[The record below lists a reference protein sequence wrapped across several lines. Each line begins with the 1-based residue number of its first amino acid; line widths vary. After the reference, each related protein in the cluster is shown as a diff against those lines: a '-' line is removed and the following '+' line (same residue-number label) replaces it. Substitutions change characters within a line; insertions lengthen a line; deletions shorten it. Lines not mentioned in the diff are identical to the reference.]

1 MAATPSQMLA
11 LGSKLP
17 DFSLPDVT
25 SGKTLSS
32 RELAGQPA
40 VVAFICNHCP
50 YVQHIRTALSEFGRY
65 CQDRGVRMVAI
76 SSNDAESY
84 PQDAP
89 GPMAD
94 EVKRFGYVFPYLF
107 DETQEV
113 AKAFQAACTPEFY
126 AFDKRGL
133 LAYRGQFDDSRPGN
147 SSPVT
152 GADLRAAVD
161 ALLEGKQPSEK
172 QKASIGCNI
181 KWRRGNAP
189 SYFG

>member
-1 MAATPSQMLA
+1 MLP

-17 DFSLPDVT
+17 DFSLPDAVT
-25 SGKTLSS
+25 GKTVSS
-32 RELAGQPA
+32 TELAGKTA

-50 YVQHIRTALSEFGRY
+50 YVQHLRKELAEFGRY
-65 CQDRGVRMVAI
+65 CRERGVAMVAI
-76 SSNDAESY
+76 SSNDAGSY

-89 GPMAD
+89 GPMA
-94 EVKRFGYVFPYLF
+94 EEAKRFGYVFPYLF
-107 DETQEV
+107 DDTQEV

-126 AFDKRGL
+126 AFDASGK

-147 SSPVT
+147 GAPVT

-161 ALLEGKQPSEK
+161 ALLAGKQPSEK